1 MSISIGFLRLET
13 KAAKK
18 NITFLRMML
27 VVLRN
32 YAEYDDNVT
41 HVKIIEKNLHA
52 VYNVSPRRR
61 GIPSS
66 LYLFVSTTGRK
77 KTVNLPDETR
87 CHSAEGQTDT
97 RCSL

>member
-1 MSISIGFLRLET
+1 
-13 KAAKK
+13 
-18 NITFLRMML
+18 ML

-32 YAEYDDNVT
+32 NAEYDDNVT

-77 KTVNLPDETR
+77 KTVNLRDETR

-97 RCSL
+97 RCSLWIVKV

>member
-1 MSISIGFLRLET
+1 
-13 KAAKK
+13 
-18 NITFLRMML
+18 MML
-27 VVLRN
+27 VVIRN

-77 KTVNLPDETR
+77 KIVNLRDETR

>member
-1 MSISIGFLRLET
+1 
-13 KAAKK
+13 
-18 NITFLRMML
+18 MML